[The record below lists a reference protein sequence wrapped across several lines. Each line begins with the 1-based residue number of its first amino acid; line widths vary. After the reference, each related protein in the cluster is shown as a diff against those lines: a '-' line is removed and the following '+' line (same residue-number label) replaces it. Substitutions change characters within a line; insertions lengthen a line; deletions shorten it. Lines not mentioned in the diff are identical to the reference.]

1 MKPAIPKGTRDFGP
15 DEVFRR
21 QYIFGIIR
29 EVFVRYGYQPI
40 ETPAMELLSVLT
52 GKYGEEGDR
61 LLFKILNNGDFLSKA
76 NVEALDNRDSRR
88 LLPSIAEKGLRY
100 DLTVPFARYVVMHQH
115 ELSFPFK
122 RYQIQPVWRGDSPQK
137 GRFQEFYQCDV
148 DVVGSTSL
156 MYEAELLQIYDEVFR
171 RLGIEAVIKFN
182 NRKVLYGIAE
192 AAGIPDRFMDMTVAI
207 DKLDKIGPQGVCAE
221 MQQRGIAEQAI
232 DRVEQILGVSDLEAL
247 RTHLA
252 HSPEGIRGLDEIA
265 ELYRYFDP
273 AAAHNEVRFDLTLA
287 RGLTYYT
294 GCIFEA
300 QAKGV
305 QMGSI
310 GGGGRYDNLTGTF
323 GLEGVS
329 GVGISFGADRIYEVM
344 KELGLFPEKA
354 ADSLQLLLVATD
366 EQAHYHAFR
375 LLGQV
380 RAAGIHADL
389 YPQAAKLKKQMQY
402 ANNRQVPYVAIIG
415 SEEMAAGE
423 VSFKDMASGEQAR
436 LKPEVMIERLLAK

>member
-76 NVEALDNRDSRR
+76 NVDALENRDSRR

-171 RLGIEAVIKFN
+171 QLGIEVVVKFN

-207 DKLDKIGPQGVCAE
+207 DKLDKIGPQGVRAE
-221 MQQRGIAEQAI
+221 MQQRGIAEGAI
-232 DRVEQILGVSDLEAL
+232 DRIEQILAVSDPEML
-247 RTHLA
+247 RMHLA
-252 HSPEGIRGLDEIA
+252 HSPEGMKGLDEIT

-273 AAAHNEVRFDLTLA
+273 VAAHNEVRFDLTLA

-294 GCIFEA
+294 GCIFEV

-310 GGGGRYDNLTGTF
+310 GGGGRYDNLTSAF

-344 KELGLFPEKA
+344 KELGRFPEKA

-366 EQAHYHAFR
+366 EQAHYYAFR
-375 LLGQV
+375 LLAQV

-402 ANNRQVPYVAIIG
+402 ANNRQVPFVAIIG

-423 VSFKDMASGEQAR
+423 VSFKDMISGEQTR
-436 LKPEVMIERLLAK
+436 LKPEAMIERLAGK